1 MKQKN
6 HDIRHIAGRI
16 SALVTVS
23 LFGVGLLAGQVFSQG
38 TDAVLKEIVFS
49 KLPGDEI
56 QINMI
61 IEGVLV
67 DPGSFSTNNPPR
79 IAFDFFGMTKSLE
92 EDVIEIDSGA
102 VDSVVAVE
110 TDDRTR
116 VVINLTQPARYR
128 TSLTENGFVLTI
140 DNTDLTRVRT
150 VSDMAEE
157 RPFTRPPD
165 IISAATITN
174 IDFRRSPAGGG
185 KIIVDLSDPTISV
198 DMREEGGELVLDFLG
213 ATIGEEL
220 ERRLDVVDFATPV
233 LTIDAFR
240 NGGDARMVIVPTGRY
255 QHLSYQT
262 GNQFTLIVDPYV
274 ETEEDRR
281 EQQRNEL
288 GYSGDRLS
296 INFQKIDVRSALT
309 VIADFTGMNFVTSDR
324 VGGELT
330 LSLKD
335 VPWDQ
340 ALDVIMQTQGL
351 AMRQT
356 GNVVWVAPAAE
367 IAETERLALEA
378 NRTVAD
384 LEPLVSDLIQVNYAK
399 AADIAAILKSVKAVS
414 TGVEPSLFG
423 SVSVSTIETESNS
436 LLSSRGNVTV
446 DERTNNLL
454 IQDTARKIVEIRK
467 LVAELDRPVR
477 QVMIETRIVEATD
490 TFSRNLGAR
499 LGLQRVTENA
509 EFPGVAGSN
518 IGNFTGSG
526 TIESLGRINEA
537 RITNDSGPLFDSTTE
552 NFDRDDFLQVD
563 LGSDGIGSSN
573 AATYAFQIFK
583 AGTGFAHLL
592 SLELSALQADGR
604 GKVIASPRLIT
615 ANQKEA
621 HIEQGQERLFALQT
635 FGSIG
640 NLVTKKAV
648 LSLTVTPQITPDD
661 RVIMDVIIT
670 QDSFVSADA
679 DTLNTKEIFTQ
690 VLAENGETIVIGG
703 IYQQE
708 EFDNTTQVPI
718 LGDIPILG
726 RLFKKRSQTD
736 NRIELLI
743 FLTPRIISPKLNL
756 G

>member
-1 MKQKN
+1 
-6 HDIRHIAGRI
+6 
-16 SALVTVS
+16 
-23 LFGVGLLAGQVFSQG
+23 
-38 TDAVLKEIVFS
+38 
-49 KLPGDEI
+49 
-56 QINMI
+56 
-61 IEGVLV
+61 
-67 DPGSFSTNNPPR
+67 
-79 IAFDFFGMTKSLE
+79 
-92 EDVIEIDSGA
+92 
-102 VDSVVAVE
+102 
-110 TDDRTR
+110 
-116 VVINLTQPARYR
+116 
-128 TSLTENGFVLTI
+128 
-140 DNTDLTRVRT
+140 
-150 VSDMAEE
+150 
-157 RPFTRPPD
+157 
-165 IISAATITN
+165 
-174 IDFRRSPAGGG
+174 
-185 KIIVDLSDPTISV
+185 
-198 DMREEGGELVLDFLG
+198 
-213 ATIGEEL
+213 
-220 ERRLDVVDFATPV
+220 
-233 LTIDAFR
+233 
-240 NGGDARMVIVPTGRY
+240 
-255 QHLSYQT
+255 
-262 GNQFTLIVDPYV
+262 
-274 ETEEDRR
+274 
-281 EQQRNEL
+281 
-288 GYSGDRLS
+288 
-296 INFQKIDVRSALT
+296 
-309 VIADFTGMNFVTSDR
+309 
-324 VGGELT
+324 
-330 LSLKD
+330 
-335 VPWDQ
+335 
-340 ALDVIMQTQGL
+340 
-351 AMRQT
+351 
-356 GNVVWVAPAAE
+356 
-367 IAETERLALEA
+367 
-378 NRTVAD
+378 
-384 LEPLVSDLIQVNYAK
+384 
-399 AADIAAILKSVKAVS
+399 
-414 TGVEPSLFG
+414 
-423 SVSVSTIETESNS
+423 
-436 LLSSRGNVTV
+436 
-446 DERTNNLL
+446 
-454 IQDTARKIVEIRK
+454 
-467 LVAELDRPVR
+467 
-477 QVMIETRIVEATD
+477 MIETRIVEATD

-537 RITNDSGPLFDSTTE
+537 RITNDSGPLFDSDTE
-552 NFDRDDFLQVD
+552 DFDRDDFLQVD

>member
-1 MKQKN
+1 M
-6 HDIRHIAGRI
+6 
-16 SALVTVS
+16 
-23 LFGVGLLAGQVFSQG
+23 
-38 TDAVLKEIVFS
+38 
-49 KLPGDEI
+49 
-56 QINMI
+56 
-61 IEGVLV
+61 
-67 DPGSFSTNNPPR
+67 
-79 IAFDFFGMTKSLE
+79 
-92 EDVIEIDSGA
+92 
-102 VDSVVAVE
+102 VVVE

-116 VVINLTQPARYR
+116 VVVNLTQPARYQ

-140 DNTDLTRVRT
+140 DNTDLTRARLL
-150 VSDMAEE
+150 SDMAEE
-157 RPFTRPPD
+157 QPFQRPPD
-165 IISAATITN
+165 IISAAEITN

-185 KIIVDLSDPTISV
+185 KVLVQLSDPAISV
-198 DMREEGGELVLDFLG
+198 DMREEGGELILDFLG
-213 ATIGEEL
+213 ATIGENL

-240 NGGDARMVIVPTGRY
+240 NGSNARMVIVPTGRY

-262 GNQFTLIVDPYV
+262 GNQFTLIVDPYI

-324 VGGELT
+324 VRGELT
-330 LSLKD
+330 LNLRD

-340 ALDVIMQTQGL
+340 ALDVILQTQGL
-351 AMRQT
+351 AKRQT

-367 IAETERLALEA
+367 IADLERLELEA
-378 NRTVAD
+378 NKTVAD

-499 LGLQRVTENA
+499 FGLQRITENA

-526 TIESLGRINEA
+526 TIESLSRINQA
-537 RITNDSGPLFDSTTE
+537 RISDDSGALFDSDTD

-563 LGSDGIGSSN
+563 LGSDGIGNQS
-573 AATYAFQIFK
+573 AASYAFQIFK

-670 QDSFVSADA
+670 QDSFASADA
-679 DTLNTKEIFTQ
+679 DILNTKAIFTQ
-690 VLAENGETIVIGG
+690 VLSENGETIVIGG

-708 EFDNTTQVPI
+708 EFDNSTQVPI
-718 LGDIPILG
+718 LGDIPVLG
-726 RLFKKRSQTD
+726 RLFKKRSQTN

>member
-1 MKQKN
+1 
-6 HDIRHIAGRI
+6 
-16 SALVTVS
+16 
-23 LFGVGLLAGQVFSQG
+23 
-38 TDAVLKEIVFS
+38 
-49 KLPGDEI
+49 
-56 QINMI
+56 
-61 IEGVLV
+61 
-67 DPGSFSTNNPPR
+67 
-79 IAFDFFGMTKSLE
+79 
-92 EDVIEIDSGA
+92 
-102 VDSVVAVE
+102 
-110 TDDRTR
+110 
-116 VVINLTQPARYR
+116 
-128 TSLTENGFVLTI
+128 
-140 DNTDLTRVRT
+140 
-150 VSDMAEE
+150 
-157 RPFTRPPD
+157 
-165 IISAATITN
+165 
-174 IDFRRSPAGGG
+174 
-185 KIIVDLSDPTISV
+185 
-198 DMREEGGELVLDFLG
+198 
-213 ATIGEEL
+213 
-220 ERRLDVVDFATPV
+220 
-233 LTIDAFR
+233 
-240 NGGDARMVIVPTGRY
+240 
-255 QHLSYQT
+255 
-262 GNQFTLIVDPYV
+262 
-274 ETEEDRR
+274 
-281 EQQRNEL
+281 
-288 GYSGDRLS
+288 
-296 INFQKIDVRSALT
+296 

-351 AMRQT
+351 AKRQN

>member
-1 MKQKN
+1 MIKY
-6 HDIRHIAGRI
+6 HRDIWRGAGSASGLLTVTLIA
-16 SALVTVS
+16 V
-23 LFGVGLLAGQVFSQG
+23 GVLAGQAHSQG
-38 TDAVLKEIVFS
+38 SNAVLKEIVFS

-61 IEGVLV
+61 TEGVLV

-79 IAFDFFGMTKSLE
+79 IAFDFFGMTKMLP

-102 VDSVVAVE
+102 VDSVVVVE

-116 VVINLTQPARYR
+116 VVVNLTQPARYQ

-140 DNTDLTRVRT
+140 DNTDLTRARLL
-150 VSDMAEE
+150 SDMAEE
-157 RPFTRPPD
+157 QPFQRPPD
-165 IISAATITN
+165 IISAAEITN

-185 KIIVDLSDPTISV
+185 KVLVQLSDPAISV
-198 DMREEGGELVLDFLG
+198 DMREEGGELILDFLG
-213 ATIGEEL
+213 ATIGENL

-240 NGGDARMVIVPTGRY
+240 NGSNARMVIVPTGRY

-262 GNQFTLIVDPYV
+262 GNQFTLIVDPYI

-324 VGGELT
+324 VRGELT
-330 LSLKD
+330 LNLRD

-340 ALDVIMQTQGL
+340 ALDVILQTQGL
-351 AMRQT
+351 AKRQT

-367 IAETERLALEA
+367 IADLERLELEA
-378 NRTVAD
+378 NKTVAD

-499 LGLQRVTENA
+499 FGLQRITENA

-526 TIESLGRINEA
+526 TIESLSRINQA
-537 RITNDSGPLFDSTTE
+537 RISDDSGALFDSDTD

-563 LGSDGIGSSN
+563 LGSDGIGNQS
-573 AATYAFQIFK
+573 AASYAFQIFK

-670 QDSFVSADA
+670 QDSFASADA
-679 DTLNTKEIFTQ
+679 DILNTKAIFTQ
-690 VLAENGETIVIGG
+690 VLSENGETIVIGG

-708 EFDNTTQVPI
+708 EFDNSTQVPI
-718 LGDIPILG
+718 LGDIPVLG
-726 RLFKKRSQTD
+726 RLFKKRSQTN